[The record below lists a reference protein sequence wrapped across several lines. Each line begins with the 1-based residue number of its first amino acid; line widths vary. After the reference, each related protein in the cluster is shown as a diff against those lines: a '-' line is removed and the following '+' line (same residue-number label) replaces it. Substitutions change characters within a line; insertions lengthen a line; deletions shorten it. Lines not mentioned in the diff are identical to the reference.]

1 MSNNRTLLALIR
13 SRLAEPV
20 PLVKLKDQVQSCA
33 NVGTIVPWKLRGGLK
48 IGTHTSEGRH
58 NRWSFNAFNA
68 VVLLGTGLAL
78 CSVDPFRG
86 TRERMIAEQIEARG
100 VTSVRVLQAMRSVRR
115 DLFVPEEFRANAYSD
130 RPLPI
135 GSGQTIS
142 QPFIV
147 ALMKQLLDPAR
158 GQRVLEIGTGSGYQ
172 AAILS
177 MLAKRSIRS
186 KLFPS

>member
-1 MSNNRTLLALIR
+1 
-13 SRLAEPV
+13 
-20 PLVKLKDQVQSCA
+20 
-33 NVGTIVPWKLRGGLK
+33 
-48 IGTHTSEGRH
+48 
-58 NRWSFNAFNA
+58 
-68 VVLLGTGLAL
+68 
-78 CSVDPFRG
+78 
-86 TRERMIAEQIEARG
+86 MIAEQIEARG

-147 ALMKQLLDPAR
+147 ALMTQLLDPAR

>member
-1 MSNNRTLLALIR
+1 
-13 SRLAEPV
+13 
-20 PLVKLKDQVQSCA
+20 
-33 NVGTIVPWKLRGGLK
+33 
-48 IGTHTSEGRH
+48 
-58 NRWSFNAFNA
+58 
-68 VVLLGTGLAL
+68 
-78 CSVDPFRG
+78 
-86 TRERMIAEQIEARG
+86 MIAEQIEARG

-115 DLFVPEEFRANAYSD
+115 DLFVPEEFRAYAYSD
-130 RPLPI
+130 HPLPI